1 MQLINWY
8 FNFPLITWSHRMQSH
23 LHPVLRSSVLQQK
36 ANKQQ
41 QRTKAINNHLFV
53 LIQGLFPPLF
63 VLLPALAHKLLLT
76 KNLFSSQ
83 RCANIHIMISYLN
96 QTISC

>member
-1 MQLINWY
+1 
-8 FNFPLITWSHRMQSH
+8 MQSH
-23 LHPVLRSSVLQQK
+23 SQPALKSSVLWQK

-63 VLLPALAHKLLLT
+63 ILLPHLAYKTLLT
-76 KNLFSSQ
+76 KNTFSPQ
-83 RCANIHIMISYLN
+83 RCANIHIMISHLS